1 MAKQEIK
8 RNSTTK
14 QTEFEAKDIPD
25 STIDFGSSMI
35 AFTLENNQLLVSLMG
50 GSKTRKSM

>member
-35 AFTLENNQLLVSLMG
+35 TFTLENNQLLVSLMG